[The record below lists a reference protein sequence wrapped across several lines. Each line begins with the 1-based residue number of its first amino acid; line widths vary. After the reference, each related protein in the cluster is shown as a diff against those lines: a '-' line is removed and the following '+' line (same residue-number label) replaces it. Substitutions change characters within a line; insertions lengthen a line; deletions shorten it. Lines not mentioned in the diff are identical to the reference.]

1 MISFSLSKPTNH
13 PSYLSLTALS
23 NMNKPVATIEQ
34 SAAHPFFGEGAPE
47 KITRVAYHEVPHI
60 KWFKGSRIR
69 GMR

>member
-1 MISFSLSKPTNH
+1 MISFGLSKPTNH

-23 NMNKPVATIEQ
+23 NMNKPEATIEQ
-34 SAAHPFFGEGAPE
+34 SAAHPLFAEGAPE
-47 KITRVAYHEVPHI
+47 KITRIAYHEVPQI

>member
-1 MISFSLSKPTNH
+1 M
-13 PSYLSLTALS
+13 LTALS
-23 NMNKPVATIEQ
+23 NMNKPEATIEQ
-34 SAAHPFFGEGAPE
+34 SAAHPLFGEGAPE